1 VNASRI
7 LPIAALTL
15 AACAVHPRGEREER
29 DRAEAAKAELG
40 LDTEP
45 VPLPDDPGPE
55 DFLRT
60 AFSANADL
68 RARYWDWRAAL
79 ERIPQEASP
88 PNPALSFSY
97 LLGGPSMK
105 AWDRTTLGIQNDPT
119 AMIPLPTKLRAA
131 GERALED
138 ARVAGLRFEAAKFR
152 LQARVLTRYVDLAL
166 HREMMRI
173 EDETAALLELESESA
188 SAGLASGKSR
198 MEEVLRARSDADLS
212 KDRAKGLHG
221 ELATL
226 EAEMN
231 ALLGRPFDAPIP
243 LPASM
248 PAPRAIPADDAEILE
263 LAAERNPELVAL
275 AREVAGKESAL
286 EIARQQWIPD
296 FALSFE
302 IMGSATRT
310 VGGMLTL
317 PLRTEAIE
325 GAIEE
330 ARANLRAA
338 EEEKMQFARDLA
350 ASFVLDLFV
359 LRNDE
364 RQARLFEEVLLPRA
378 RLAAGAAE
386 SAYASGSAGISAV
399 IEARRAVLESERTL
413 AELRAQREKA
423 LVAIETS
430 TALDVEALHPVRLGA
445 ASGRE

>member
-1 VNASRI
+1 MRVARG
-7 LPIAALTL
+7 IAMVGLAL
-15 AACAVHPRGEREER
+15 AGCAVHPRGEREER
-29 DRAEAAKAELG
+29 DRADAVREALALDAEPAPLPANAGPEEYLRRAFAANAELR
-40 LDTEP
+40 
-45 VPLPDDPGPE
+45 V
-55 DFLRT
+55 
-60 AFSANADL
+60 
-68 RARYWDWRAAL
+68 RYWEWRAAL

-131 GERALED
+131 GERALEE
-138 ARVAGLRFEAAKFR
+138 ARAAGLRFEETKFR
-152 LQARVLTRYVDLAL
+152 VQASVLTRYVDLAL

-173 EDETAALLELESESA
+173 EDETAALLDLESESA
-188 SAGLASGKSR
+188 SAGLSSGKAR
-198 MEEVLRARSDADLS
+198 MDEVLRARSAADLS
-212 KDRAKGLHG
+212 RDRAKGLHG
-221 ELATL
+221 ELVTL
-226 EAEMN
+226 VAGMN
-231 ALLGRPFDAPIP
+231 ALLGRPFDAPIE
-243 LPASM
+243 LPPSM
-248 PAPRAIPADDAEILE
+248 PEPRPSPADDSEILAR
-263 LAAERNPELVAL
+263 AAERNPELGAL

-296 FALSFE
+296 FGLSFE

-338 EEEKMQFARDLA
+338 EERKLAVARDLA

-378 RLAAGAAE
+378 RLAAGVAE
-386 SAYASGSAGISAV
+386 SAYASGGSGVAELVRS
-399 IEARRAVLESERTL
+399 RRAVLDAELAL

-423 LVAIETS
+423 LIAIETS
-430 TALDVEALHPVRLGA
+430 TALDVEALHPVRLGGLG
-445 ASGRE
+445 SE

>member
-1 VNASRI
+1 MRPAR
-7 LPIAALTL
+7 TL
-15 AACAVHPRGEREER
+15 AILAIALAGCAVHPRGEREER
-29 DRAEAAKAELG
+29 DRAEDERTALSLDAE
-40 LDTEP
+40 P
-45 VPLPDDPGPE
+45 APLPEDAGPE
-55 DFLRT
+55 DYLRR
-60 AFSANADL
+60 AFAANAEL
-68 RARYWDWRAAL
+68 HARYWEWRAAL

-119 AMIPLPTKLRAA
+119 AMIPLPSKLRAA
-131 GERALED
+131 GERALEQ
-138 ARVAGLRFEAAKFR
+138 ARAAGLRFEAAKFR
-152 LQARVLTRYVDLAL
+152 LQASVLTRYVDLAL
-166 HREMMRI
+166 HHEMMRV
-173 EDETAALLELESESA
+173 EDETAALLELGSESA

-198 MEEVLRARSDADLS
+198 MEEVLRARSEADLS
-212 KDRAKGLHG
+212 EDRAKGLHG

-226 EAEMN
+226 VAGMN
-231 ALLGRPFDAPIP
+231 ALLGRPFDAPIA
-243 LPASM
+243 LPPSM
-248 PAPRAIPADDAEILE
+248 PEPRALPADDAEVLR
-263 LAAERNPELVAL
+263 LAAERNPELAAL
-275 AREVAGKESAL
+275 AREVAGKTSAL

-296 FALSFE
+296 FGLSFE

-330 ARANLRAA
+330 AKANLRAA
-338 EEEKMQFARDLA
+338 EERRLQVARDLS

-378 RLAAGAAE
+378 RLSADATE
-386 SAYASGSAGISAV
+386 TAYASGTARIDDLV
-399 IEARRAVLESERTL
+399 RARRAVLEAELAL

-445 ASGRE
+445 AGRE

>member
-1 VNASRI
+1 MKVWRGIALAGLALAS
-7 LPIAALTL
+7 
-15 AACAVHPRGEREER
+15 CAVHPRGEREER
-29 DRAEAAKAELG
+29 GRAEEARKELSLDAE
-40 LDTEP
+40 P
-45 VPLPDDPGPE
+45 APLPEDAGPDDY
-55 DFLRT
+55 LRR
-60 AFSANADL
+60 AFAANAAL
-68 RARYWDWRAAL
+68 RARYWEWRAAL

-131 GERALED
+131 GERALEE
-138 ARVAGLRFEAAKFR
+138 ARAAGLRFEAAKFSV
-152 LQARVLTRYVDLAL
+152 QASVLTRYVDLAL
-166 HREMMRI
+166 HHEMMRI
-173 EDETAALLELESESA
+173 EDATSALLELESASA

-198 MEEVLRARSDADLS
+198 MEDLLRARSEADLS

-221 ELATL
+221 ELSTL
-226 EAEMN
+226 VAGMN
-231 ALLGRPFDAPIP
+231 ALLGRPFDAPIA
-243 LPASM
+243 LPPSM
-248 PAPRAIPADDAEILE
+248 PEPRPLPADDADVLA
-263 LAAERNPELVAL
+263 LAAERNPELAAL
-275 AREVAGKESAL
+275 AREVAGKQSAL

-325 GAIEE
+325 GAVEE
-330 ARANLRAA
+330 AKANLRAA
-338 EEEKMQFARDLA
+338 EERRLEVARNLA

-386 SAYASGSAGISAV
+386 SAYASGSAPISDLV
-399 IEARRAVLESERTL
+399 RARRAVLEAELAL

-445 ASGRE
+445 AGRE

>member
-1 VNASRI
+1 MKSAR
-7 LPIAALTL
+7 ALVITSL
-15 AACAVHPRGEREER
+15 ALAGCAVHPRGEHEER
-29 DRAEAAKAELG
+29 DRAEAVREALALDAE
-40 LDTEP
+40 P
-45 VPLPDDPGPE
+45 APLPEDPGPE
-55 DFLRT
+55 DYLRR
-60 AFSANADL
+60 AFAANAEL
-68 RARYWDWRAAL
+68 RARYWEWRAAL

-119 AMIPLPTKLRAA
+119 AMIPLPTKLRTA
-131 GERALED
+131 GERALEE
-138 ARVAGLRFEAAKFR
+138 ARAAGLRFEATKFR
-152 LQARVLTRYVDLAL
+152 VQASVLTRWVDLAL
-166 HREMMRI
+166 HHEMMRV
-173 EDETAALLELESESA
+173 EDETAALLDLESESA
-188 SAGLASGKSR
+188 SAGLASGKTR
-198 MEEVLRARSDADLS
+198 MEDLLRARSEADLS
-212 KDRAKGLHG
+212 RDRARGLHG

-226 EAEMN
+226 VAGMN
-231 ALLGRPFDAPIP
+231 ALLARPFDAPIALPPSMPEPRP
-243 LPASM
+243 LPAE
-248 PAPRAIPADDAEILE
+248 DAEVVR
-263 LAAERNPELVAL
+263 LAAERNPELGAL
-275 AREVAGKESAL
+275 AREVAGRQSAL

-325 GAIEE
+325 GAVEE
-330 ARANLRAA
+330 AKANLRAA
-338 EEEKMQFARDLA
+338 EERKLAVGRDLA

-364 RQARLFEEVLLPRA
+364 RQARLFDEVLLPRA

-386 SAYASGSAGISAV
+386 SAYASGAAMIGDLV
-399 IEARRAVLESERTL
+399 RARRAVLEAELAL

-445 ASGRE
+445 AGRE